1 MSLLKEKLELKIDNE
16 DFVMMFDMKSL
27 AVLKS
32 LGVINFS
39 EEFSRL
45 RDFDMGATVRFIAS
59 TLRKK
64 ESLDEPLGKDFIEN
78 GNLIL
83 ALDELS
89 LDVIKY
95 VSLSL
100 PEVERGKK

>member
-16 DFVMMFDMKSL
+16 DFIMMFDMKSL

-39 EEFSRL
+39 EAFTKL
-45 RDFDMGATVRFIAS
+45 RSFDAEATIQFIAS

-64 ESLDEPLGKDFIEN
+64 ETPDEPLGKDFIEN

-83 ALDELS
+83 ALDELN
-89 LDVIKY
+89 LYVIKY
-95 VSLSL
+95 VALSL
-100 PEVERGKK
+100 PEVEIGKK

>member
-16 DFVMMFDMKSL
+16 EFIMMFDMKSL

-39 EEFSRL
+39 EVFARL
-45 RDFDMGATVRFIAS
+45 RNFDAEATIYFIAS

-64 ESLDEPLGKDFIEN
+64 ETQDEPLGKDFIEN

-83 ALDELS
+83 ALDELN
-89 LDVIKY
+89 LYVVKY
-95 VSLSL
+95 VALSL
-100 PEVERGKK
+100 PEVEIGKK

>member
-16 DFVMMFDMKSL
+16 EFIMMFDMKSL

-39 EEFSRL
+39 EAFARL
-45 RDFDMGATVRFIAS
+45 RNFDAEAMIYFIAS

-64 ESLDEPLGKDFIEN
+64 ETPDEPLGKDFIEN

-83 ALDELS
+83 ALDELN
-89 LDVIKY
+89 LYVVKY
-95 VSLSL
+95 VALSL
-100 PEVERGKK
+100 PEVEIGKK